1 MSLSALV
8 AQRRRSLLSLLFLL
22 VAAGAIA
29 AFSMP
34 VSLFPNVRFPRIA
47 ITVDAGDRP
56 PDQMEAVV
64 TRPVE
69 QAVRAIPG
77 VRNLRSTTSRGSAEM
92 SINFAWGTDMNLAL
106 QRVQSALQGA
116 QGQLPQGVAFDV
128 RRMDPTVFPVAAYS
142 LTSKTATPVE
152 LRRFADR
159 TLAPLLATI
168 DGVSKVT

>member
-56 PDQMEAVV
+56 VDQMVAVV

-69 QAVRAIPG
+69 QSIRAIPG
-77 VRNLRSTTSRGSAEM
+77 IRDLRSTTSRGEAELN
-92 SINFAWGTDMNLAL
+92 INFGWGSDMNLAL
-106 QRVQSALQGA
+106 QRVQAALA
-116 QGQLPQGVAFDV
+116 QVTPDLPQGVTFNTV
-128 RRMDPTVFPVAAYS
+128 LRDPTVFPVAAYS
-142 LTSKTATPVE
+142 LTSATAT
-152 LRRFADR
+152 
-159 TLAPLLATI
+159 
-168 DGVSKVT
+168 